1 MRIKILTKEIISVKE
16 YSLKCQ
22 QISRYH
28 PSNKRLSICRGI
40 GSFLNPGGWQ
50 KCEGKNLPTLVR
62 IGLTDLRSAKFRG
75 GSGPPAPPLAT
86 PLI

>member
-1 MRIKILTKEIISVKE
+1 MRIKILTKDIISVKE

-28 PSNKRLSICRGI
+28 PSNKRLSICRGVD
-40 GSFLNPGGWQ
+40 SFLNPGGWQ
-50 KCEGKNLPTLVR
+50 KCDGKNLPTLVR

-75 GSGPPAPPLAT
+75 ALTPRPP
-86 PLI
+86 I